1 MQDLYIKELSNGIR
15 IIHKQVSNTKI
26 AHCGFIF
33 DIGSRDEREDQQ
45 GLAHFL
51 EHMAF
56 KGTKKRKSFHIINRL
71 ESVGGELNAF
81 TTKEKIFFHASILD
95 KHYER
100 AVELLTDISF
110 NSVFPEKE
118 VKKEKGVIL
127 EEMSMY
133 LDFPEEAI
141 VDEFDEVV
149 FKGHS
154 LGNNILG
161 TRESVNSFK
170 QEDFTAFLR
179 ENMSSERIV
188 FASVGNISPAK
199 LDKLAAKYF
208 EELPAFKAHKERI
221 PFTNYVPNRLEVRKP
236 VNQAHCILGTEAYSL
251 KDKKRIP
258 FFMLSNLLGGYAMTS
273 RLNMNLRERHG
284 YVYAVDSSFQ
294 SYVDTGLFYV
304 YFGTEKKLMEKS
316 LRQVWSELRR
326 AKEKPLGRVQ
336 LSSLKEQLC
345 GQLAMGEESNA
356 GLMQVLGKSLLD
368 LDRVETLNEIFDQ
381 INSVSALE
389 IQDIAN
395 ELFQTDR
402 MSMLQYLP
410 ES

>member
-15 IIHKQVSNTKI
+15 IIHKQVNNTKI
-26 AHCGFIF
+26 AHCGFVF
-33 DIGSRDEREDQQ
+33 DVGSRDESEDQQ

-100 AVELLTDISF
+100 AMELLTDISF

-149 FKGHS
+149 FKGHP

-161 TRESVNSFK
+161 TRESVNSFN
-170 QEDFTAFLR
+170 QEDFTRFLN
-179 ENMSSERIV
+179 ENMSSDRIV

-199 LDKLAAKYF
+199 LDKLVARYI
-208 EELPAFKAHKERI
+208 EGLPAFTA
-221 PFTNYVPNRLEVRKP
+221 N
-236 VNQAHCILGTEAYSL
+236 
-251 KDKKRIP
+251 KK
-258 FFMLSNLLGGYAMTS
+258 GYPLITMCP
-273 RLNMNLRERHG
+273 
-284 YVYAVDSSFQ
+284 
-294 SYVDTGLFYV
+294 TGWL
-304 YFGTEKKLMEKS
+304 
-316 LRQVWSELRR
+316 
-326 AKEKPLGRVQ
+326 
-336 LSSLKEQLC
+336 
-345 GQLAMGEESNA
+345 
-356 GLMQVLGKSLLD
+356 
-368 LDRVETLNEIFDQ
+368 
-381 INSVSALE
+381 
-389 IQDIAN
+389 
-395 ELFQTDR
+395 
-402 MSMLQYLP
+402 
-410 ES
+410 